1 VSKKRMGLVVLF
13 VVAVA
18 SLVGCTGSTTTKSSS
33 GVSSGVSSGDSAA
46 GSEQSAGKAAAPPA
60 GAKLAGNPQT
70 PLQQRDIVRT
80 AALNIEVADV
90 DVAAELVLSRAGKV
104 GGRVDGDNRRSRGK
118 DRSAQLMLRVPPAAL
133 DNLINKD
140 LKGLG
145 TETNRTVTGDDVT
158 AARADVDARV
168 TALTTSVDRLRD
180 FLKHSGT
187 ITDLVQ
193 LESQLSQREAELES
207 TVAQQRALADQITL
221 ATLTV
226 DLVVEKSAVTR
237 AGGGPTGFG
246 SALGDGLH
254 GLIVG
259 VRWVLAVLGYALPFT
274 LLVAVVLLPLLVIRR
289 RRTSQVPAPA
299 PAEV

>member
-1 VSKKRMGLVVLF
+1 VSSKRVGLVVLL
-13 VVAVA
+13 VVAAA
-18 SLVGCTGSTTTKSSS
+18 SVVGCTGSSKSNSSS
-33 GVSSGVSSGDSAA
+33 GLSTGDSATS
-46 GSEQSAGKAAAPPA
+46 GERSGGKVAAPAA
-60 GAKLAGNPQT
+60 GAKPAGNPQT

-80 AALNIEVADV
+80 AALNVEVADV
-90 DVAAELVLSRAGKV
+90 DVAAELVLSLAGKV
-104 GGRVDGDNRRSRGK
+104 GGRVDGDNRRSSGK
-118 DRSAQLMLRVPPAAL
+118 NRSAQLVLRVPPAAL
-133 DNLINKD
+133 DDLINKD

-145 TETNRTVTGDDVT
+145 TETSRTVTGDDVT

-168 TALTTSVDRLRD
+168 KALTTSVDRLRD

-226 DLVVEKSAVTR
+226 DLVVQRSVATR

-254 GLIVG
+254 GLVVG
-259 VRWVLAVLGYALPFT
+259 LRWVLAVAGYALPFA
-274 LLVAVVLLPLLVIRR
+274 LLLAVVLLPLLVIRR
-289 RRTSQVPAPA
+289 RRTTQVPAPA

>member
-1 VSKKRMGLVVLF
+1 VTSKRMGLVILL
-13 VVAVA
+13 VVAA
-18 SLVGCTGSTTTKSSS
+18 AGLVGCTGSSKSNSSS
-33 GVSSGVSSGDSAA
+33 GLSSGDSTAT
-46 GSEQSAGKAAAPPA
+46 GEQFRGKVATPAA
-60 GAKLAGNPQT
+60 GAKPAANPQP

-80 AALNIEVADV
+80 AALNVEVADV
-90 DVAAELVLSRAGKV
+90 DVAAELVLSRARKV
-104 GGRVDGDNRRSRGK
+104 GGRVDGDNRRSSGK
-118 DRSAQLMLRVPPAAL
+118 NRSAQLVLRVPPAAL
-133 DNLINKD
+133 DDLINKD

-168 TALTTSVDRLRD
+168 KALTTSVDRLRD

-226 DLVVEKSAVTR
+226 DLVVERSAVTR

-246 SALGDGLH
+246 SALGNGLH
-254 GLIVG
+254 GLVVG
-259 VRWVLAVLGYALPFT
+259 VRWVLAVAGYALPFV

-289 RRTSQVPAPA
+289 RRTSQIPAPA
-299 PAEV
+299 PAEL